1 MQKQLKCASRSVG
14 DTVSYPCLQYSCTV
28 GTKAVWCWVL
38 VPAPFCSGLVQQ
50 LSERYHLP
58 LKTSYNMARGFFI
71 QLYAG
76 ACEGGGAGHTSL
88 ESLPSEFIKL
98 SKQKNNLSFVT
109 ADLASPHYCT
119 KCILYN
125 SEYFGRF
132 EVWRCAFMITVKH
145 ALWVGQVPPLV
156 SPGLYKIQCNVSPV
170 TIFVRHTTKQKT
182 SKLRIT
188 NPCQVC
194 PAM

>member
-1 MQKQLKCASRSVG
+1 M
-14 DTVSYPCLQYSCTV
+14 
-28 GTKAVWCWVL
+28 
-38 VPAPFCSGLVQQ
+38 QQ

-58 LKTSYNMARGFFI
+58 LKTSYNTARGFFI

-119 KCILYN
+119 KCITVNTLA
-125 SEYFGRF
+125 GLKF
-132 EVWRCAFMITVKH
+132 EDV
-145 ALWVGQVPPLV
+145 LL
-156 SPGLYKIQCNVSPV
+156 
-170 TIFVRHTTKQKT
+170 
-182 SKLRIT
+182 
-188 NPCQVC
+188 
-194 PAM
+194 